1 MAHLCGLAS
10 SHGKGMQKAVARLI
24 SVFTATMERVSA
36 MGETYTAHDYFNDPS
51 HPGFLEWGLKI
62 DKLCENTFGLGIL
75 DLPDRD
81 YSAAFADGL
90 RPTQVLAEIIDEFGL
105 N

>member
-1 MAHLCGLAS
+1 MA
-10 SHGKGMQKAVARLI
+10 
-24 SVFTATMERVSA
+24 
-36 MGETYTAHDYFNDPS
+36 ETYTAHDYFNDPS
-51 HPGFLEWGLKI
+51 RPGFLEWGLKI
-62 DKLCENTFGLGIL
+62 DKLLMDTLTLGVL

>member
-1 MAHLCGLAS
+1 MSNA
-10 SHGKGMQKAVARLI
+10 
-24 SVFTATMERVSA
+24 
-36 MGETYTAHDYFNDPS
+36 YTARDYFNDPS
-51 HPGFLEWGLKI
+51 RPGFLKWGLKI
-62 DKLCENTFGLGIL
+62 DELCFCTFGLGVL

>member
-1 MAHLCGLAS
+1 MAD
-10 SHGKGMQKAVARLI
+10 
-24 SVFTATMERVSA
+24 
-36 MGETYTAHDYFNDPS
+36 YTAKDYFNDPTR
-51 HPGFLEWGLKI
+51 PGFLEWGLKV
-62 DKLCENTFGLGIL
+62 DKLLTDTLTLGVL

-90 RPTQVLAEIIDEFGL
+90 RPTQVLAEIIDEFGA

>member
-1 MAHLCGLAS
+1 MSNA
-10 SHGKGMQKAVARLI
+10 
-24 SVFTATMERVSA
+24 
-36 MGETYTAHDYFNDPS
+36 YTARDYFNDPER
-51 HPGFLEWGLKI
+51 PGFLECGLKI
-62 DKLCENTFGLGIL
+62 DKLCEDTFGLGIL

>member
-1 MAHLCGLAS
+1 MT
-10 SHGKGMQKAVARLI
+10 
-24 SVFTATMERVSA
+24 SV
-36 MGETYTAHDYFNDPS
+36 YTAHDYFNDPER
-51 HPGFLEWGLKI
+51 PGFLERGLKI
-62 DKLCENTFGLGIL
+62 GKLCETTLGLGIL

-90 RPTQVLAEIIDEFGL
+90 RPTQVLAEIIDEFGM

>member
-1 MAHLCGLAS
+1 MAD
-10 SHGKGMQKAVARLI
+10 
-24 SVFTATMERVSA
+24 
-36 MGETYTAHDYFNDPS
+36 TYTAKDYFNDPS
-51 HPGFLEWGLKI
+51 RPGFLEWGLKI
-62 DKLCENTFGLGIL
+62 DKLCEDTLGLGIL

>member
-1 MAHLCGLAS
+1 MAD
-10 SHGKGMQKAVARLI
+10 
-24 SVFTATMERVSA
+24 
-36 MGETYTAHDYFNDPS
+36 TYTAHDYFNDPS
-51 HPGFLEWGLKI
+51 RPGFLEWGLKI
-62 DKLCENTFGLGIL
+62 DKLCEDTFGLGIL

>member
-1 MAHLCGLAS
+1 M
-10 SHGKGMQKAVARLI
+10 
-24 SVFTATMERVSA
+24 TSA
-36 MGETYTAHDYFNDPS
+36 YTARDYFNDPS
-51 HPGFLEWGLKI
+51 RPGFLEWGLKI
-62 DKLCENTFGLGIL
+62 DQLCVDTFGLGIL

>member
-1 MAHLCGLAS
+1 M
-10 SHGKGMQKAVARLI
+10 
-24 SVFTATMERVSA
+24 TSA
-36 MGETYTAHDYFNDPS
+36 YTAHDYFNDPS
-51 HPGFLEWGLKI
+51 RPGFLEWGLKI
-62 DKLCENTFGLGIL
+62 DKLCEDTFGLGIL

-81 YSAAFADGL
+81 YSGAFADGL